1 MKKLEQRMSLEHTV
15 SLELKPK
22 RLLKLADKGQPSKS
36 TQFSYQLT
44 QTQFINVCTES
55 ELSGDK
61 MLFSAE
67 HDFVKNNPTRYNE
80 ILRGTRLICSVRGFV
95 C

>member
-1 MKKLEQRMSLEHTV
+1 MKKLKQKM

-22 RLLKLADKGQPSKS
+22 RLLKLVDKGQPSKS

-44 QTQFINVCTES
+44 QTQFINVCSES
-55 ELSGDK
+55 EISGDK

-67 HDFVKNNPTRYNE
+67 RDFVKNHPTRYNE
-80 ILRGTRLICSVRGFV
+80 ILRGTRLICSVGGLV